1 MREREDSV
9 LLHSHLYVE
18 RKVSHR
24 TSGGGGIPAPAS
36 TAGMFVV
43 IVGATA
49 LTAEPVWSGADGARY
64 VLLRRQIALRPAK
77 VLSATVHVAAVQSDT
92 MERLLGAYRLYV
104 GGKAI
109 GMGPGRGGHRTAA
122 YPDGGDVNHT
132 YFDTYDVSALAKQ
145 TNYLVVGL
153 QCYHTTGD
161 KSAGVLLELEI
172 ALVDRTKIAVQ
183 TSSRD
188 GLWHT
193 FDATAA
199 YGPTGETGQYHAPQ
213 EWAQSGLMPTGWTQ
227 TGFVIG
233 SAWIPPAT
241 RRGTTAHHGQRPKL
255 CGTVVIFH

>member
-1 MREREDSV
+1 
-9 LLHSHLYVE
+9 
-18 RKVSHR
+18 
-24 TSGGGGIPAPAS
+24 
-36 TAGMFVV
+36 MFVV

-64 VLLRRQIALRPAK
+64 VLLRRQVALRPAK
-77 VLSATVHVAAVQSDT
+77 VLSATIRVAAVQSDT

-132 YFDTYDVSALAKQ
+132 YYDTYDVSALAMQ

-172 ALVDRTKIAVQ
+172 TLVDRTKIAVY

-199 YGPTGETGQYHAPQ
+199 YGPTGETGPFFFSRTVRSCKHRAPG
-213 EWAQSGLMPTGWTQ
+213 AALVGKSSGH
-227 TGFVIG
+227 F
-233 SAWIPPAT
+233 
-241 RRGTTAHHGQRPKL
+241 PK
-255 CGTVVIFH
+255 H